1 MTMIVA
7 RVICIAVGYV
17 LGMFQTGYIY
27 GKLHNVDIRQHG
39 SGNAGATNT
48 LRTLGWKAGLIT
60 FAGDLGKAMLAM
72 LLAWLLFREKYSD
85 GVKLLEMYAGFGAVL
100 GHNFPFY
107 MKFKGGKG
115 IACTAGFI
123 LAFYP
128 PMAPL
133 CLLLFIVVVAVTRY
147 VSLGSI
153 LVMICFWVQ
162 LILFGQLGHLGVNAG
177 LLLETYIVG
186 ALFSVMGIWRHREN
200 IKRLIAGEENKFS
213 MNKSS
218 AAEKKNGGK

>member
-1 MTMIVA
+1 MIVA

-72 LLAWLLFREKYSD
+72 LIGWLLFHEKYSD

-133 CLLLFIVVVAVTRY
+133 CLLLFIIIVAVTRY

-153 LVMICFWVQ
+153 LVMIC
-162 LILFGQLGHLGVNAG
+162 
-177 LLLETYIVG
+177 
-186 ALFSVMGIWRHREN
+186 
-200 IKRLIAGEENKFS
+200 
-213 MNKSS
+213 
-218 AAEKKNGGK
+218 

>member
-1 MTMIVA
+1 MTMTAA
-7 RVICIAVGYV
+7 RVSCIFIGYV

-27 GKLHNVDIRQHG
+27 GKLHHVDIRQHG

-72 LLAWLLFREKYSD
+72 LIGWILFRDKYAD

-133 CLLLFIVVVAVTRY
+133 CLLLFIVTVAVTRY

-162 LILFGQLGHLGVNAG
+162 LVLFGQLGHLNVNSN
-177 LLLETYIVG
+177 LILEIYIVG

-200 IKRLIAGEENKFS
+200 IKRLLAGKENKFS
-213 MNKSS
+213 MGNKMEQKEG
-218 AAEKKNGGK
+218 EK

>member
-1 MTMIVA
+1 MTMTAA
-7 RVICIAVGYV
+7 RVSCIFIGYV

-27 GKLHNVDIRQHG
+27 GKLHHVDIRQHG

-72 LLAWLLFREKYSD
+72 LIGWLLFRDKYAD

-133 CLLLFIVVVAVTRY
+133 CLLLFIVTVAVTRY

-162 LILFGQLGHLGVNAG
+162 LVLFGQLGHLNVNSN
-177 LLLETYIVG
+177 LILEIYIVG

-200 IKRLIAGEENKFS
+200 IKRLLAGKENKFS
-213 MNKSS
+213 MGNKMEQKEG
-218 AAEKKNGGK
+218 EK

>member
-1 MTMIVA
+1 MTMTAA
-7 RVICIAVGYV
+7 RVSCIFIGYV

-27 GKLHNVDIRQHG
+27 GKLHHVDIRQHG

-72 LLAWLLFREKYSD
+72 LIGWILFRDKYAD

-133 CLLLFIVVVAVTRY
+133 CLLLFIVTVAVTRY

-162 LILFGQLGHLGVNAG
+162 LVLYGQLGHLNVNSN
-177 LLLETYIVG
+177 LILEIYIVG

-200 IKRLIAGEENKFS
+200 IKRLLAGKENKFS
-213 MNKSS
+213 MGNKMEQKEG
-218 AAEKKNGGK
+218 EK